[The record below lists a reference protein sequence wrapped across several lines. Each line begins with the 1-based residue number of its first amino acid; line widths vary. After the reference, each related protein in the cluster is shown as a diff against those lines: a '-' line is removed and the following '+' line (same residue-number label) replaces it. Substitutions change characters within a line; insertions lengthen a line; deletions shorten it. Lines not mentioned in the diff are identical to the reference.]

1 LFKVDPKYEENE
13 RKYAEIKAEILGD
26 DDSDDESG
34 SDVETDDE
42 EEQGQFRSQPVSV
55 GLMSSRD

>member
-1 LFKVDPKYEENE
+1 MFKVDPKYEENE

-42 EEQGQFRSQPVSV
+42 EEQGQFCSQPVSV
-55 GLMSSRD
+55 GLMSNRD